1 MFGSYL
7 TESVLVGLILLPDTR
22 KETDALGVVDVPL
35 RAYYGAFTVRAL
47 GNFRISG
54 LVIDK
59 EFIYSLVQVKLACAE
74 SNHELGLLDKTR
86 KAAIVRAT
94 QEVLEGRFDD
104 AFPLDVFQAG
114 AGTAWNMNVNEVI
127 ANRANEILHSRVG
140 CYEKVHPNDHVNMS
154 QSSNDVIPTA
164 TRITVLKLSGTL
176 FEELSS
182 LEESFTVKARKFKNV
197 VKAGRTHTRD
207 AVPIT
212 FGQEFNAYASM
223 LKTGR
228 KRLERCLENIRHVP
242 LGGTAVGTGLNTC
255 SEYSRI
261 VLKHLRETT
270 KLDLVQASDFVEK
283 TQFVSDFL
291 EFIDALGEIC
301 IDLMRLGNDLMLL
314 SSGPETGL
322 NELALPPVEPGSS
335 MMPGKVNPSIIE
347 CCNMVCLQILG
358 NRTAVEKAAASGN
371 FDLNVYVPLIAFN
384 LFNSVKWLSNAVRMF
399 NEKCVKGLSVNI
411 LRAKYF
417 FDHSNALATLV
428 SPIVGYEKAAALAKE
443 SLHKNVTIAQL
454 ILKKK
459 ILSEEQIAKLIAY
472 SSRPNLDII
481 EELKANKLEPSKS
494 PKRP

>member
-1 MFGSYL
+1 MLFEFYPRA
-7 TESVLVGLILLPDTR
+7 SVLAGLIFLPDTR
-22 KETDALGVVDVPL
+22 KETDSLGMVDVPL
-35 RAYYGAFTVRAL
+35 RAYYGAFTARAL
-47 GNFRISG
+47 SNFRISG

-59 EFIYSLVQVKLACAE
+59 ELIHSLVQVKLACAE
-74 SNHELGLLDKTR
+74 SNHELGLLNKR
-86 KAAIVRAT
+86 RKGAIVKAA

-104 AFPLDVFQAG
+104 AFPLDIFQAG

-164 TRITVLKLSGTL
+164 TRITVLKLIGTL

-182 LEESFTVKARKFKNV
+182 LEESFTAKARKFKNV
-197 VKAGRTHTRD
+197 VKVSRTHTRD
-207 AVPIT
+207 AVPVT

-228 KRLERCLENIRHVP
+228 KRLQRCLENIRHVP
-242 LGGTAVGTGLNTC
+242 LGGTAVGTGVNTC
-255 SEYSRI
+255 NGYSRI

-270 KLDLVQASDFVEK
+270 KLDLVQASDLVEK

-301 IDLMRLGNDLMLL
+301 TDLIKLSSDLMLL
-314 SSGPETGL
+314 GSGPNTGL
-322 NELALPPVEPGSS
+322 NELVLPPVEPGSS
-335 MMPGKVNPSIIE
+335 MMPGKINPSIIE
-347 CCNMVCLQILG
+347 CCNMVCFQILG

-384 LFNSVKWLSNAVRMF
+384 LFNSVKWLSNAVRML

-411 LRAKYF
+411 SRAKYF
-417 FDHSNALATLV
+417 FDHSGTLATLI

-454 ILKKK
+454 VLKKR
-459 ILSEEQIAKLIAY
+459 ILSEEQLARLIAY
-472 SSRPNLDII
+472 SNRPNLSII
-481 EELKANKLEPSKS
+481 EKLKTNKL
-494 PKRP
+494 

>member
-1 MFGSYL
+1 MR
-7 TESVLVGLILLPDTR
+7 LILLPETR
-22 KETDALGVVDVPL
+22 RETDVLGMVDIPL
-35 RAYYGAFTVRAL
+35 KAYYGAFTARAL

-74 SNHELGLLDKTR
+74 SNHELGLLDRTR
-86 KAAIVRAT
+86 KAAILRAT
-94 QEVLEGRFDD
+94 HDVLQGRFDD

-140 CYEKVHPNDHVNMS
+140 CYEKIHANDHVNMS

-164 TRITVLKLSGTL
+164 TRITVLKLSGML
-176 FEELSS
+176 LEELSS
-182 LEESFTVKARKFKNV
+182 LEESFMAKARKYKNV

-212 FGQEFNAYASM
+212 FEQEFNAYASM
-223 LKTGR
+223 LKIGR
-228 KRLERCLENIRHVP
+228 KRLERCLENIGHVS
-242 LGGTAVGTGLNTC
+242 LGGTAVGTGVNTRN
-255 SEYSRI
+255 EYSRI
-261 VLKHLRETT
+261 VLKHLRDITM
-270 KLDLVQASDFVEK
+270 LDLVQASDFVEK

-301 IDLMRLGNDLMLL
+301 VDLVKLGNDLMLL

-322 NELALPPVEPGSS
+322 NELTLPPVEPGSS

-347 CCNMVCLQILG
+347 CCNMVCFQILG

-384 LFNSVKWLSNAVRMF
+384 LFNSMKWLSNAVRMF
-399 NEKCVKGLSVNI
+399 NEKCIKGLSVNI
-411 LRAKYF
+411 LRAEYF
-417 FDHSNALATLV
+417 LNRSNALATLI
-428 SPIVGYEKAAALAKE
+428 SPIVGYEKAAKLAKE
-443 SLHKNVTIAQL
+443 SVHKNVTIAQL
-454 ILKKK
+454 ILKRR
-459 ILSEEQIAKLIAY
+459 ILSEQQLAKLVAS
-472 SSRPNLDII
+472 SSRPNLDVI

-494 PKRP
+494 SKRP